1 MTSCLP
7 AVDSSSKA
15 SPSTTVSVAL
25 ACPAGGGAVAGGV
38 SYCGETTKPSSS
50 AGFAIPRSSFL
61 VCSRALPVLSSACSN
76 MVGDTLTTSPASP
89 RPSTASSSTT
99 SIRRL
104 CALLGCGSSRYPS
117 SLTFVAALR
126 PLCLFSALA
135 FDLRRASVFCRAK
148 TSARATNGKRRSMR
162 NVASGTRRR
171 ALPSTQQCTR
181 MIARIIVARCR
192 QSHSLSSHDRPRLAW
207 CPVHTSSSV
216 DGDLADLE
224 LRQNRILSTS
234 SDAVDGPVSRL
245 PTQRDTRDTHTGT
258 SCEQRHQKCTP
269 SCCSC
274 RLHRLQASG
283 CCKFTDSERIWTRL
297 REHPKNPVHSL
308 CARPRMK

>member
-1 MTSCLP
+1 M
-7 AVDSSSKA
+7 
-15 SPSTTVSVAL
+15 
-25 ACPAGGGAVAGGV
+25 AGGV

-162 NVASGTRRR
+162 NVAAGTRRR

-192 QSHSLSSHDRPRLAW
+192 QSHSLRSTIAGCDEAGLCLTTRVRALMEISPTSNFVKTGSCQLRRMSLTDR
-207 CPVHTSSSV
+207 CPVPHTT
-216 DGDLADLE
+216 G
-224 LRQNRILSTS
+224 
-234 SDAVDGPVSRL
+234 
-245 PTQRDTRDTHTGT
+245 HTGT
-258 SCEQRHQKCTP
+258 
-269 SCCSC
+269 
-274 RLHRLQASG
+274 QA
-283 CCKFTDSERIWTRL
+283 
-297 REHPKNPVHSL
+297 
-308 CARPRMK
+308 PRVNV

>member
-50 AGFAIPRSSFL
+50 AGFASPRSSVL

-162 NVASGTRRR
+162 NVAAGSRRR

-192 QSHSLSSHDRPRLAW
+192 QSHSLRSTIAGCDEAGLCLTTRVRALMEISP
-207 CPVHTSSSV
+207 TSNFV
-216 DGDLADLE
+216 K
-224 LRQNRILSTS
+224 T
-234 SDAVDGPVSRL
+234 
-245 PTQRDTRDTHTGT
+245 
-258 SCEQRHQKCTP
+258 
-269 SCCSC
+269 
-274 RLHRLQASG
+274 
-283 CCKFTDSERIWTRL
+283 
-297 REHPKNPVHSL
+297 
-308 CARPRMK
+308 